1 MDVRLDLPTVQI
13 VPILILWDDE
23 EILRRAVC
31 DMMFGCTPPK
41 LHMEP
46 CDGRICT
53 HRSVRTIIGTSWAGG
68 FLPERLLVHTCLTH
82 ASAIEMVPPTR
93 IFGESVSF
101 VGSP

>member
-23 EILRRAVC
+23 EILRRAVR

-46 CDGRICT
+46 FDGRID
-53 HRSVRTIIGTSWAGG
+53 TSWAGG

-93 IFGESVSF
+93 IFGESVSS